1 EKGKGSV
8 FTVRIPIE
16 AGPGYQQLTSDNVS
30 DVEVDTSRPI
40 VVIAEDN
47 KDIRE
52 YVRASLADA
61 YEVHTAKDGQEGYS
75 LANRYM
81 PDIIISDIMMPV
93 MDGLKLCEK
102 VKQNIRLSH
111 IPVILLTAK
120 DSNEDRSEGY
130 KTGADSYISKPFTSE
145 MLYARIQ
152 NLLESRKNLAKQFF
166 NSVPENHSTELIQSG
181 FSSIDNEFLQ
191 KITCYI
197 EENLSSDDLDIGTL
211 AEKMNMSSSSL
222 YRKLKGLIGISAIE
236 FIRKI
241 KMRKAADMLASGNF
255 NVSETAWNVGINSM
269 IHFRQCFKEEYGMC
283 PSEYKKKFQPTFTQ
297 NGSNPQG

>member
-1 EKGKGSV
+1 
-8 FTVRIPIE
+8 
-16 AGPGYQQLTSDNVS
+16 
-30 DVEVDTSRPI
+30 
-40 VVIAEDN
+40 
-47 KDIRE
+47 
-52 YVRASLADA
+52 
-61 YEVHTAKDGQEGYS
+61 
-75 LANRYM
+75 
-81 PDIIISDIMMPV
+81 MPV

-130 KTGADSYISKPFTSE
+130 KSGADSYISKPFTSE
-145 MLYARIQ
+145 MLNARIQ

-166 NSVPENHSTELIQSG
+166 NSVPENHSTELIQNG

-191 KITCYI
+191 KITSYI

-269 IHFRQCFKEEYGMC
+269 IHFRQCGIA
-283 PSEYKKKFQPTFTQ
+283 
-297 NGSNPQG
+297 N